1 MVVRR
6 CDDPLRGVARVGRL
20 GGALVTVGAAYRVP
34 GLGCALACDGR
45 LASDEGHIYTNH
57 DRKWGGKGSITF
69 LVAGSTGALLP
80 ALFEAP
86 PRSWRELRPKIFNRD
101 ADYLKLDY
109 EFLVYDRAKDRLIHM
124 DHTGDET
131 RCGVFHTIGCGGHVA
146 FGALDSNEV
155 PKTLEQAAKLVRKA
169 VVSACRRNSACG
181 GRVTVLT
188 VPRRGKS
195 VVT

>member
-6 CDDPLRGVARVGRL
+6 CDDPLRGVARVGRF

-45 LASDEGHIYTNH
+45 LASDEGHIYTDH
-57 DRKWGGKGSITF
+57 DRKWGGAGSITF

-80 ALFEAP
+80 ELFEVP

-101 ADYLKLDY
+101 AKYTGVDY
-109 EFLVYDRAKDRLIHM
+109 EFLVYDRTRDRLVQM
-124 DHTGDET
+124 DHTGDEI
-131 RCGVFHTIGCGGHVA
+131 RCGVFSVIGCGSHVA
-146 FGALDSNEV
+146 FGALDVSET
-155 PKTLEQAAKLVRKA
+155 PKTLEQAAKLVRRA
-169 VVSACRRNSACG
+169 VVSACKRNSACG